1 MALPKPPATSTKPKV
16 AAQQKAPAKVKDT
29 AVDQD
34 REQAE
39 RMAKLERN
47 AETRQEE
54 ATMARLREKV
64 KNQGSGRPGMPN
76 GNGKEVGS
84 SYEAYI
90 KSRLIDAFR
99 EKISYNSKNPK
110 MVVRL
115 YIDSNGKLTRKKT
128 ESSSGD
134 TAFEISVLSAIDL
147 ASEKFPPP
155 PNHKLFELGVIFNR
169 EGVTPNLR

>member
-1 MALPKPPATSTKPKV
+1 M
-16 AAQQKAPAKVKDT
+16 
-29 AVDQD
+29 
-34 REQAE
+34 
-39 RMAKLERN
+39 
-47 AETRQEE
+47 
-54 ATMARLREKV
+54 
-64 KNQGSGRPGMPN
+64 PG